1 MSETNFD
8 MAETAAKPGTG
19 FLAQALGL
27 RIGPLPAPLYLALA
41 VLTIC
46 AAITKRLPNDLT
58 GGLMVLMLMGFLLS
72 DLGRRIPVLRQIG
85 GTAILCLFVPSALI
99 GYKLLDPT
107 MVKAIHTTFVTA
119 NMQYLYIACLVA
131 GSILGMDRKVL
142 VQGFL
147 RMFVPLVVGTLGAVV
162 AGILVGLAFG
172 YSPFHTFFF
181 IVIPILGGGLG
192 EGVLP
197 VSLGY
202 SQILNQAQAPL
213 VAMMVPAALL
223 GNVVAIIASGMLRRF
238 GERNPSFSGQGR
250 LVRGGDD
257 LELLGRSK
265 AQDMPIDIGLM
276 GAGLLLSCSF
286 YVLGLLLA
294 PVTGIPG
301 PVLMIICA
309 ALLKVSKLIPARME
323 LGAYQ
328 MYSFIS
334 TNLTSAILVAMGAV
348 LVSWP
353 QLVSAFSISYFVI
366 CAATVAAMIAAG
378 FFVGIWLKMYP
389 VESALVTACHSGLGG
404 TGDVAIL
411 SASDRMVLMPF
422 SQISTRIGGAAM
434 IVVATLLM
442 KLFH

>member
-1 MSETNFD
+1 MSETNLD

-27 RIGPLPAPLYLALA
+27 RIGPVPAPLYLALA
-41 VLTIC
+41 LLTIC
-46 AAITKRLPNDLT
+46 AAVTQRLPNDLT
-58 GGLMVLMLMGFLLS
+58 GGPMVLMLMGFLLS

-99 GYKLLDPT
+99 GYKLLDPA
-107 MVKAIHTTFVTA
+107 MANAINTTFVTA

-131 GSILGMDRKVL
+131 GSILGMDHKVL

-147 RMFVPLVVGTLGAVV
+147 RMFVPLIVGTLGAVV

-223 GNVVAIIASGMLRRF
+223 GNVVAIIASGMLKRF

-294 PVTGIPG
+294 PVAGIPG

-334 TNLTSAILVAMGAV
+334 T
-348 LVSWP
+348 
-353 QLVSAFSISYFVI
+353 
-366 CAATVAAMIAAG
+366 
-378 FFVGIWLKMYP
+378 
-389 VESALVTACHSGLGG
+389 
-404 TGDVAIL
+404 
-411 SASDRMVLMPF
+411 
-422 SQISTRIGGAAM
+422 
-434 IVVATLLM
+434 
-442 KLFH
+442 